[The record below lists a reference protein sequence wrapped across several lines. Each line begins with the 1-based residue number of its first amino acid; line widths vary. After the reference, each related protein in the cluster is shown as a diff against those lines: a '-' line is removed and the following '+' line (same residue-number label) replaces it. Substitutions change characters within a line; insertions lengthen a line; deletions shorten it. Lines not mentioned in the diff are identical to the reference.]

1 MFPSFIRPFCID
13 IFFLNTPIINPTNA
27 MKPVVAKAGIIQK
40 YTSEEAMMGSK
51 ANNKRN
57 SIYPTFIQ
65 KSLFLFL
72 IVVRGL
78 DKINLRI
85 ACEKCFSFL
94 IVVRRQILKTV
105 FADKAAPTWNFQH
118 LPSGFILLLKC
129 SICVFWAFQ
138 ETSRRK
144 LKAS

>member
-1 MFPSFIRPFCID
+1 MEIKRWTNKMFPSFIRPFCID

-27 MKPVVAKAGIIQK
+27 MKPIVAKAGIIQK
-40 YTSEEAMMGSK
+40 YTSEEGMMGSK

-57 SIYPTFIQ
+57 SMYPTFS
-65 KSLFLFL
+65 KRVYFLFL

-94 IVVRRQILKTV
+94 ILVIR
-105 FADKAAPTWNFQH
+105 
-118 LPSGFILLLKC
+118 
-129 SICVFWAFQ
+129 
-138 ETSRRK
+138 
-144 LKAS
+144 

>member
-27 MKPVVAKAGIIQK
+27 MKPIVAKASIIQK
-40 YTSEEAMMGSK
+40 YTSEKAMMGSK
-51 ANNKRN
+51 ANRKGTVCILRLAKRV
-57 SIYPTFIQ
+57 YF
-65 KSLFLFL
+65 SLL

-105 FADKAAPTWNFQH
+105 FADKAALTWNFQH